1 MIWKSC
7 EKRGRSRCAA
17 TCVNSDSTE
26 LRFSFKRS
34 QISQHAEIGTG
45 HRGTRSRSAI
55 YQRRRGAPMP
65 LATSWRSAVSIMI
78 QIGTWLIAEIMSSNE
93 IREGARP

>member
-1 MIWKSC
+1 
-7 EKRGRSRCAA
+7 
-17 TCVNSDSTE
+17 
-26 LRFSFKRS
+26 
-34 QISQHAEIGTG
+34 
-45 HRGTRSRSAI
+45 
-55 YQRRRGAPMP
+55 MP